1 MAKSRTS
8 FESISYTEA
17 LEKIL
22 ARALPLSTE
31 TVGLD
36 AVLHRITAEAIPVS
50 ADDPPA
56 AKSAMD
62 GFALR
67 SRDTAAAVPA
77 KPMSFRY
84 EEVVG
89 AGHVSKG
96 GVAGGGAVRIMTGA
110 LMPPGADAV
119 VKQEDT
125 RENGPRQFTVAAPL
139 HAGENVVSAGAAMR
153 AGQPMLPDGEPV
165 GAQGLSLLAS
175 QGITAI
181 QVRRRPRLAVLSLGD
196 ELVEPGNPLQP
207 GQLYVSNSYGLGA
220 LASGH
225 GAETRGLGI
234 APDDPERIEAVL
246 KNCLPAGDTANPA
259 ELCDI
264 VVTLGGTLQGDFDF
278 VADVL
283 ERLGAELHFRR
294 TRINMGGSTLM
305 ATLGRSMFFGLPG
318 SPMPSWLAFE
328 TMVRP
333 ALWAMAGRARIE
345 REMFPA
351 RLSEAV
357 RLNPDRTYFL
367 PCRLEFSPDAPPS
380 AQPLTKGMTLTLPP
394 SLLANGL
401 IHWPDGQPSLPAGAE
416 VPVEWL
422 GAN

>member
-8 FESISYTEA
+8 FKSISYGEA

-22 ARALPLSTE
+22 AHALPLSTE
-31 TVGLD
+31 TVALD
-36 AVLHRITAEAIPVS
+36 SVLHRITAEAVPVS
-50 ADDPPA
+50 TDDPPA

-77 KPMSFRY
+77 QPLSFRY

-89 AGHVSKG
+89 AGHVAKA
-96 GVAGGGAVRIMTGA
+96 GVGNGGALRIMTGA
-110 LMPPGADAV
+110 LMPTGADAV

-125 RENGPRQFTVAAPL
+125 RENGPGQFTIAAPL
-139 HAGENVVSAGAAMR
+139 QAGENVISAGAAMR

-175 QGITAI
+175 QGITEI
-181 QVRRRPRLAVLSLGD
+181 EVRRRPRLAVLSLGD

-207 GQLYVSNSYGLGA
+207 GQLYVSNNYGLGA
-220 LASGH
+220 LARNY

-246 KNCLPAGDTANPA
+246 GNCLPAGGAAKPA

-278 VADVL
+278 VSDVL

-305 ATLGRSMFFGLPG
+305 ATLGRSIFFGLPG
-318 SPMPSWLAFE
+318 SPMASWLAFE

-345 REMFPA
+345 REVLQA
-351 RLSEAV
+351 RLTEAV
-357 RLNPDRTYFL
+357 RLNPDRAYFL
-367 PCRLEFSPDAPPS
+367 PCQVEFYPDAPPS

-401 IHWPDGQPSLPAGAE
+401 IRWPDGQPSLPAGAE

-422 GAN
+422 GAG

>member
-8 FESISYTEA
+8 FKSISYGEA

-36 AVLHRITAEAIPVS
+36 SVLHRITAEALQVIN
-50 ADDPPA
+50 DDPPA

-67 SRDTAAAVPA
+67 SRDTTGAGDAQPV
-77 KPMSFRY
+77 SFRY

-89 AGHVSKG
+89 AGHVAKG
-96 GVAGGGAVRIMTGA
+96 RVSEGVALRIMTGA

-119 VKQEDT
+119 VKQEHT
-125 RENGPRQFTVAAPL
+125 REKGPAKFTIAAPL

-165 GAQGLSLLAS
+165 GPQGLSLLAS
-175 QGITAI
+175 QGITEI
-181 QVRRRPRLAVLSLGD
+181 QVRRRPRLALLSLGD
-196 ELVEPGNPLQP
+196 ELVEPGNPLRP

-220 LASGH
+220 LASGY
-225 GAETRGLGI
+225 GAETRALGI
-234 APDDPERIEAVL
+234 APDDPARIEAML
-246 KNCLPAGDTANPA
+246 GQCLPAGGAVNPA
-259 ELCDI
+259 EVCDI

-333 ALWAMAGRARIE
+333 ALWAMAGRTRIE
-345 REMFPA
+345 REIFPA

-357 RLNPDRTYFL
+357 RLTPDRAYFL
-367 PCRLEFSPDAPPS
+367 PCRVEFFPDAPPS
-380 AQPLTKGMTLTLPP
+380 AQPLTKGMTLALPP

-401 IHWPDGQPSLPAGAE
+401 IRWPDGQPSLPAGAE

-422 GAN
+422 GVG

>member
-8 FESISYTEA
+8 FKSISYGEA

-22 ARALPLSTE
+22 AHALPLSTE
-31 TVGLD
+31 TVALD
-36 AVLHRITAEAIPVS
+36 SVLGRITAEAVPVRT
-50 ADDPPA
+50 DDPPA

-67 SRDTAAAVPA
+67 SRDTAGAVSAQPV
-77 KPMSFRY
+77 SFRY

-89 AGHVSKG
+89 AGHVARG
-96 GVAGGGAVRIMTGA
+96 GVADGGALRIMTGA
-110 LMPPGADAV
+110 LLPSGADAV

-125 RENGPRQFTVAAPL
+125 QEGGPGQFTLAAPL
-139 HAGENVVSAGAAMR
+139 QAGENVVSAGAAMR

-165 GAQGLSLLAS
+165 GPQGLSLLAS
-175 QGITAI
+175 QGIMEI
-181 QVRRRPRLAVLSLGD
+181 QVRRRPRLALLSLGD
-196 ELVEPGNPLQP
+196 ELVEPGNPLRA

-220 LASGH
+220 LARNH
-225 GAETRGLGI
+225 GAETHGLGI

-246 KNCLPAGDTANPA
+246 GNCLPTGGAANPA
-259 ELCDI
+259 EICDI

-278 VADVL
+278 VSQVL

-305 ATLGRSMFFGLPG
+305 ATLGRSIFFGLPG
-318 SPMPSWLAFE
+318 SPMASWLAFE

-345 REMFPA
+345 REMLQA
-351 RLSEAV
+351 RLTEAV
-357 RLNPDRTYFL
+357 RLTPDRAYFL
-367 PCRLEFSPDAPPS
+367 PCQVEFFPDAPPS

-422 GAN
+422 GVA